1 MTGAMKTILVVDD
14 EDAQRKVIVAAL
26 RQRGYQT
33 AEASDGME
41 GLEQARLKR
50 PDLIISD
57 VFMDGMNGFIMVE
70 TLKED
75 AMTASI
81 PVIMMT
87 SAAQSAGAW
96 ETSLA
101 DDYIDKGFRMA
112 ELIERVEKILKTV
125 K

>member
-1 MTGAMKTILVVDD
+1 MKTILVVDD

-26 RQRGYQT
+26 RQRGYET
-33 AEASDGME
+33 CEAVDGME
-41 GLEQARLKR
+41 GLDQARTKK

-75 AMTASI
+75 AMTAAI

-101 DDYIDKGFRMA
+101 DDYIDKGFKMS
-112 ELIERVEKILKTV
+112 ELIERVEKIIKAA

>member
-112 ELIERVEKILKTV
+112 ELIERVEKILKPA